1 MASSSKFRI
10 TRDGITTEYW
20 PAPIMPLQ
28 MSVRVQVTQYVR
40 GRKLRTKALSYS
52 VARIEALREQADQV

>member
-1 MASSSKFRI
+1 
-10 TRDGITTEYW
+10 
-20 PAPIMPLQ
+20 MPLQ